1 MMKWMTI
8 TALSSIGGFA
18 GWNVGERFFG
28 GASSLW
34 LSLVGGLVGTGAAF
48 YLIPRD

>member
-8 TALSSIGGFA
+8 TALSSITGYA

-28 GASSLW
+28 GTTALW

-48 YLIPRD
+48 LLIPRE